1 MEKPGIKEN
10 LWGGFSVLKEDVRF
24 IYNLL
29 LEKAAP
35 LPSDEILMEL
45 VQSRIER
52 EMRAIEESRTENGE
66 IYYPKEEFQVGD
78 KLVFPAVNDQAG
90 QVTAVRA
97 GFNPEYPDFQVID
110 VQLNSGQKM
119 AFAGKLAEHPLNE
132 VPALGEEDPDFNP
145 EIVMASYGADL
156 QAVLDEALLKSEDL
170 VRIAGAWFPR
180 SLLVDISVGH
190 LNLAEAVLEE
200 KDGGPITTPALMQQL
215 ELDLDAD
222 PQLVEF
228 SLNLAMDEDKRFDE
242 VGPAGVTLWFLHEK
256 EPDDIRETPIY
267 LRYSPPEQPMPLNDE
282 LIGLFKDNLYDE
294 LEEWDSS
301 DESANSIC
309 ISLSFPHWRA
319 GTLPLSKSLRAMFP
333 TSYEA
338 PRIQFT
344 FVDAQDGKTFDGWV
358 ARPQKYIS
366 GLGDWYRRNDL
377 MPGSLV
383 TVEPT
388 DIPGQIRISFEK
400 SRQNKEWLKTVL
412 VGTDQGVVFAMLK
425 HPIAASFNDRMAI
438 AVPDAEAIDGLWT
451 ARAYQ
456 KEPFEKTILRI
467 MRELA
472 KLNPQ
477 GQVHA
482 QELYAAVN
490 VVRRCPPGLVLYT
503 LLESERVNHL
513 GDLYFTL
520 KEKE

>member
-1 MEKPGIKEN
+1 M
-10 LWGGFSVLKEDVRF
+10 
-24 IYNLL
+24 
-29 LEKAAP
+29 
-35 LPSDEILMEL
+35 
-45 VQSRIER
+45 
-52 EMRAIEESRTENGE
+52 
-66 IYYPKEEFQVGD
+66 GD
-78 KLVFPAVNDQAG
+78 RLVFPALDSQAG

-97 GFNPEYPDFQVID
+97 GLNPEYGDFQVID
-110 VQLNSGQKM
+110 VELNGGRKM
-119 AFAGKLAEHPLNE
+119 AFAGMLTGHPLNE
-132 VPALGEEDPDFNP
+132 VPLPGEQDPDFNP
-145 EIVMASYGADL
+145 EIVLSRYGSAL
-156 QAVLDEALLKSEDL
+156 QEVLDEALLQSGDL

-180 SLLVDISVGH
+180 SLLVDISGGH

-200 KDGGPITTPALMQQL
+200 KNGGPLTTRALMEQL

-228 SLNLAMDEDKRFDE
+228 SLNLALDEDSRFDE
-242 VGPAGVTLWFLHEK
+242 VGPAGVTLWFLREM
-256 EPDDIRETPIY
+256 EPDDIRETPVF
-267 LRYSPPEQPMPLNDE
+267 LRYNPPDQPVQINQDFL
-282 LIGLFKDNLYDE
+282 GLFEDDLFDE

-301 DESANSIC
+301 DESADSIC

-333 TSYEA
+333 TAYEA

-344 FVDAQDGKTFDGWV
+344 FVDGQDGKTFDGWV

-383 TVEPT
+383 TVERT
-388 DIPGQIRISFEK
+388 TKAGQIKVSYEK

-425 HPIAASFNDRMAI
+425 HPIAASFNDRMAV
-438 AVPDAEAIDGLWT
+438 AVPDVDAIDTLWT

-456 KEPFEKTILRI
+456 KEPFEKTILRV
-467 MRELA
+467 MRELS

-490 VVRRCPPGLVLYT
+490 VVRRCPPGLVLHT